1 MSNTGKGRKLA
12 SFNCDQKMWQQFIY
26 RCQSKGTTATATL
39 TRFIQLYLDGSL
51 DNLDAVAHHHLD
63 NNELDTKIRAIIEE
77 YLDNNLTDN
86 LGSGDAETTSAIC
99 SRLDEIEAQI
109 GNQESNIETPS
120 NPQLGELEQKIES
133 MATRMTQLTE
143 AIVKIQNYLNSQ
155 PKQRSNRNYGRS
167 SYTQASTPRM
177 KPLTEQG
184 LASRLGVN
192 VETLREQTAKLPP
205 PLFVAWCKGK
215 DSSSMGW
222 EFDEKTGFYHPAT

>member
-1 MSNTGKGRKLA
+1 MSNTGKGKKLA
-12 SFNCDQKMWQQFIY
+12 SFNCDQRMWERFIL

-39 TRFIQLYLDGSL
+39 THFIEMYLDGSL
-51 DNLDAVAHHHLD
+51 NNLDAVAHHGLEKNGLD
-63 NNELDTKIRAIIEE
+63 SRIREIVEE
-77 YLDNNLTDN
+77 YLRQNLTGN
-86 LGSGDAETTSAIC
+86 LSSSDTETISAIH
-99 SRLDEIEAQI
+99 SRLDEIEVQI
-109 GNQESNIETPS
+109 EHKLTSIEIQSSHQPD
-120 NPQLGELEQKIES
+120 ELEQNIES
-133 MATRMTQLTE
+133 MSSRVEQLAD
-143 AIVKIQNYLNSQ
+143 AIRKIQIYLNNQ
-155 PKQRSNRNYGRS
+155 PKQRGKSYSRS

-222 EFDEKTGFYHPAT
+222 EFNEETGFYHPAT